1 MKSIFAVLVV
11 AFLMVIFTLF
21 VDGEMGV
28 ILIAFLV
35 FAPLISLIFMLY
47 SRKKVKVSIDCDGYV
62 KKGSK
67 LSVTVR
73 VEKNGRLPLS
83 IIEIHTKASEVFS
96 QENMIYRLSSGSK
109 EAEEF
114 TYEVDALTGGNGEIS
129 ITDAFVS
136 GFLGFMRLRIAA
148 PLPEPVSV
156 GVIPEIPEL
165 KSSSQLF
172 RNIADVVVTSDEEEE
187 NDTSMMFS
195 ANTAPGY
202 EHREYVQGD
211 PLKRVN
217 WKLSTKKQKLMV
229 RLDEAVAS
237 VQPLIVLDIYRSSKT
252 PAAEAVAN
260 EEKLIQSVFGLLQLM
275 IEQGIACG
283 FAYVGQNSETVVE
296 SADSIDSPSQFLL
309 KVLAQKVVTD
319 RHIELDKAG
328 DSACAC
334 IIASTDFGNGL
345 FDTTMTEDPDRISLL
360 GVSAESEN
368 PTNLPLW
375 FLDGDNNF
383 KMV

>member
-1 MKSIFAVLVV
+1 M
-11 AFLMVIFTLF
+11 
-21 VDGEMGV
+21 
-28 ILIAFLV
+28 
-35 FAPLISLIFMLY
+35 
-47 SRKKVKVSIDCDGYV
+47 
-62 KKGSK
+62 
-67 LSVTVR
+67 
-73 VEKNGRLPLS
+73 
-83 IIEIHTKASEVFS
+83 
-96 QENMIYRLSSGSK
+96 
-109 EAEEF
+109 
-114 TYEVDALTGGNGEIS
+114 DALTGGNGEIS

-136 GFLGFMRLRIAA
+136 GFLGFMCLRIAA

-319 RHIELDKAG
+319 RHIELDKVG

-345 FDTTMTEDPDRISLL
+345 FDTNMTEDPDRISLL